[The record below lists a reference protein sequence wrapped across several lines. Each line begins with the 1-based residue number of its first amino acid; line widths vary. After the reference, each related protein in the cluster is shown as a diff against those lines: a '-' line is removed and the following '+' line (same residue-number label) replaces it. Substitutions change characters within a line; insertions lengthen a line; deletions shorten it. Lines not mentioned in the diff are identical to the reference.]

1 MNAELT
7 RTMDSTELT
16 EHTIT
21 VLIVD
26 DQAMVCEAVR
36 RMLESEKDI
45 EFHSVQDPTKA
56 IAKAEEI
63 NPTVILQDL
72 VMPEIDGLT
81 LVKFFRAN
89 AKTRDI
95 PLIVLSSK
103 EEATTKA
110 EAFAL
115 GANDYLV
122 KLPDKIELIAR
133 IRYHSKG
140 YIALLQRNEAF
151 ERLKASQQALAAELS
166 QAEIYVRK
174 LLPAPMRKGDVRTE
188 WEFVP
193 SAQLGGDAFGYF
205 WFDPDTFVMY
215 LLDVCDH
222 GVGSALLSVSA
233 MNTVNSQTLP
243 NVDFRNPGEVLTGLN
258 EAFQMEHHNNLYF
271 TMWYG
276 VFDRKTRRLTY
287 ASGGHPPALLMTGGS
302 REFQELHTPGLMIGG
317 MPGIEFKAQETVVDG
332 PSKLF
337 FFSDGVYEITKPDG
351 KVLLY
356 QEFAQYLAEA
366 EPGVSDIARV
376 RDYARTLQGKDA
388 FDDDFSMVMVDFGG

>member
-1 MNAELT
+1 ME
-7 RTMDSTELT
+7 SSELT
-16 EHTIT
+16 EHSIT
-21 VLIVD
+21 VLIID

-36 RMLESEKDI
+36 RMLEGESDI
-45 EFHSVQDPTKA
+45 EFHSLQDPTKA
-56 IAKAEEI
+56 IETAEAI

-72 VMPEIDGLT
+72 VMPDIDGLT

-89 AKTRDI
+89 AKTKDI

-122 KLPDKIELIAR
+122 KLPDQIELIAR
-133 IRYHSKG
+133 IRYHSTG
-140 YIALLQRNEAF
+140 YINLLQRNEAF
-151 ERLKASQQALAAELS
+151 ARLQASQQALAAELA
-166 QAEIYVRK
+166 QAEKYVRK
-174 LLPAPMRKGDVRTE
+174 LLPHEVKSGPVQTE

-205 WFDPDTFVMY
+205 WLDDDNFVMY

-243 NVDFRNPGEVLTGLN
+243 NVDFKNPGEVLTGLN
-258 EAFQMEHHNNLYF
+258 EAFQMEMHNNLYF

-276 VFDRKTRRLTY
+276 VYNTKSRRLTY
-287 ASGGHPPALLMTGGS
+287 ASGGPPPALLKTGGS
-302 REFQELHTPGLMIGG
+302 SEFQELHTPGLMIGG
-317 MPGIEFKAQETVVDG
+317 MAGMEFQARETEVQG

-356 QEFAQYLAEA
+356 QEFAEYLTHS
-366 EPGVSDIARV
+366 EPGVSDITRV
-376 RDYARTLQGKDA
+376 RDYAVSLQGRDT
-388 FDDDFSMVMVDFGG
+388 FDDDFSMVMVRFE